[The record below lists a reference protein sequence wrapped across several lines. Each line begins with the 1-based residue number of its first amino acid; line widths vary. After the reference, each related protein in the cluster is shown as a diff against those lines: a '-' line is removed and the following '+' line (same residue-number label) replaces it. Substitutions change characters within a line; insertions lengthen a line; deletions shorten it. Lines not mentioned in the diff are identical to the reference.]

1 MKRLILFLTAFVLF
15 VGTGPILGAEKKI
28 EKKPTQK
35 SSDPQEA
42 KATETT
48 YHALIIGNNQY
59 KYLPKLKTARNDA
72 IEVEKLLREK
82 FKFQTEILLDA
93 TRASILGKINEM
105 RKRLEEKDSLLI
117 YYAGHGEYD
126 RTVDKAYW
134 LPVDAQKDDPTNWIM
149 ADDITSNI
157 KRIAARHVLVVSDS
171 CYSGTLGRQAVTELI
186 TTGGREGY
194 LKKMMERPSRTLM
207 ASGGNEPVSDSGG
220 GNNSIFTVAFLK
232 SLKEIEKDAFT
243 AEEIFHTRIKEIV
256 AGKSDQVP
264 EYGNIK
270 NSGHEGGDFVFI
282 LAKMKVEPLQTAEP
296 IKVISKEETDQMQ
309 KERQKLAEE
318 RARLEADR
326 KKLEEEIK
334 LEVERAK
341 LAEGKALLE
350 AKEKE
355 TEEQLRKQKEAQE
368 KLAEEQKSIAEQKK
382 LAEEKKKSEEE
393 SARLEEEKKK
403 LKEGTKP
410 TQQSIAM
417 APQPSQVPKEPPKR
431 ISNSIG
437 MELVLI
443 LPGNFMMGG
452 EEDPESV
459 AKNSAYGVQS
469 KVMDIFY
476 RKEHPQHR
484 VTLTKPFYL
493 QKTEVTVEQFRRF
506 ADESGYKTDA
516 EREGWGMGMDIRGN
530 SIKKDGANWKAPGFK
545 QNYNEPVPM
554 VSWNDAVAFIS
565 WLNKK
570 EGTGKYRLPTEAEW
584 EYSCR
589 AGTDTPFYW
598 GRIPSGKYAN
608 FKDVT
613 YAKAYPKD
621 PGGTKNVEDG
631 YVHAAPVGSFLP
643 NNFGL
648 YDMSGNVQE
657 WCQDWF
663 GEYQSGQFTDP
674 TGPSSGYQRVLRG
687 GSWYLPASWIR
698 SAFRRG
704 VNPETRSQGFGFRVA
719 RDY

>member
-1 MKRLILFLTAFVLF
+1 MKRLILFLTAFVIF
-15 VGTGPILGAEKKI
+15 TGTGPAIGAEKKS
-28 EKKPTQK
+28 EKKPAQK
-35 SSDPQEA
+35 SSAPQEA
-42 KATETT
+42 KSHDTA

-72 IEVEKLLREK
+72 IEVEKLLKDK

-93 TRASILGKINEM
+93 TRATILGKINEM
-105 RKRLEEKDSLLI
+105 RKRLGEKDSLLI

-126 RTVDKAYW
+126 KTVDKSYW
-134 LPVDAQKDDPTNWIM
+134 LPVDAQRDDPTNWIM

-157 KRIAARHVLVVSDS
+157 KRIAARHILVVSDS
-171 CYSGTLGRQAVTELI
+171 CYSGTLSRQAVTEII
-186 TTGGREGY
+186 TTGEREGY

-220 GNNSIFTVAFLK
+220 GNNSIFAKAFLK
-232 SLKEIEKDAFT
+232 SLKESDKETFT

-264 EYGNIK
+264 EYSNIK
-270 NSGHEGGDFVFI
+270 NSGHEGGDFVFK
-282 LAKMKVEPLQTAEP
+282 LTKMEVEPLKQTDP
-296 IKVISKEETDQMQ
+296 TKVLRKEETDQIE

-318 RARLEADR
+318 RDRLEDER
-326 KKLEEEIK
+326 KKLEEQIK
-334 LEVERAK
+334 LGEARVKVDE
-341 LAEGKALLE
+341 EKARLE
-350 AKEKE
+350 AKKRE
-355 TEEQLRKQKEAQE
+355 TEEQLRKQKEAPE
-368 KLAEEQKSIAEQKK
+368 KLAEEQKRLEEKKLAEQKK
-382 LAEEKKKSEEE
+382 KSDEE

-403 LKEGTKP
+403 LKEETKP
-410 TQQSIAM
+410 TPTSIA
-417 APQPSQVPKEPPKR
+417 PLPSQMPGEPQKR
-431 ISNSIG
+431 ITNSIG
-437 MELVLI
+437 MEFVLI
-443 LPGNFMMGG
+443 PAGRFMMGG

-459 AKNSAYGVQS
+459 AKNSAYGGQP
-469 KVMDIFY
+469 KVMETFY
-476 RKEHPQHR
+476 KKEHPQHR
-484 VTLTKPFYL
+484 VILTKPFYL

-516 EREGWGMGMDIRGN
+516 EREGWGRGVDFGGKPIN
-530 SIKKDGANWKAPGFK
+530 KDGVNWKAPGFK
-545 QNYNEPVPM
+545 QNNKEPVIM

-589 AGTDTPFYW
+589 AGTETPFYW
-598 GRIPSGKYAN
+598 GKTPSGKYAN

-621 PGGTKNVEDG
+621 PWGIKNVEDG
-631 YVHAAPVGSFLP
+631 YVHPAPVGSFLP
-643 NNFGL
+643 NNYGL

-657 WCQDWF
+657 WCQDWY
-663 GEYQSGQFTDP
+663 GVYPSGQVTDP
-674 TGPSSGYQRVLRG
+674 TGPSSGYERVLRG
-687 GSWYLPASWIR
+687 GSCYLPIAWIR

-704 VNPETRSQGFGFRVA
+704 VNPGARGVGIGFRVA